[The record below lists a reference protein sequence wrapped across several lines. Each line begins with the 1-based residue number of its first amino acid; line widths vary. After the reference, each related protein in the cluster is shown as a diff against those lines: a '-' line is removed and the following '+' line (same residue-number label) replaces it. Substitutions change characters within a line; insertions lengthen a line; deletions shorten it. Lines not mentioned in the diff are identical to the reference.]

1 MSLLAKGVAYRKEH
15 VMGRALLALGL
26 LIGSLG
32 FAGCIAA
39 VGGDEHTPTKGQEL
53 IDLKTALDRGSIT
66 QAEYD
71 STKTQIL
78 NRH

>member
-1 MSLLAKGVAYRKEH
+1 MLAMRVGLHRKEH

-26 LIGSLG
+26 LIGTMG

-39 VGGDEHTPTKGQEL
+39 VGGEEHTPTKGQEL
-53 IDLKTALDRGSIT
+53 IDLKTALERGAIT

-71 STKTQIL
+71 LSKSQIL
-78 NRH
+78 SRH

>member
-1 MSLLAKGVAYRKEH
+1 MRMGLHRKEH
-15 VMGRALLALGL
+15 VMGRALLALVL
-26 LIGSLG
+26 MIGSSSI
-32 FAGCIAA
+32 AGCIAA

-53 IDLKTALDRGSIT
+53 IDLKTALERGAIT

-71 STKTQIL
+71 SSKAQVL